1 MQPTINEI
9 APLLPEIKDTVH
21 KGDLGHIGVIAGSLG
36 MEGAAILATK
46 ALTKMC
52 VGKITLAV
60 PKDIINNFSSRAPE
74 VMVTNRD
81 NLTEFI
87 KDKDVV
93 LFGCGFGR
101 GEDNKKTA
109 EFLLNNCSCP
119 IIIDADGLY
128 FLTKDMLKSAKC
140 PVILTPHLKEASRLF
155 NCTIDDLIKDPQKI
169 TSDFAKET
177 KVTILLKSHYNFIT
191 DGNEKYL
198 CHFGTKGMAKGGSG
212 DVLAG
217 ITAGAVNL
225 TNSSVKG
232 CLLASFIHGFAG
244 KQAQKEKT
252 EYSMTPSD
260 IIDNIYK
267 AFIEL
272 NKHPRA

>member
-1 MQPTINEI
+1 MQPTISEI
-9 APLLPEIKDTVH
+9 ASLLPKIKDTVH

-36 MEGAAILATK
+36 MEGAALLAVG

-60 PKDIINNFSSRAPE
+60 ENDIINNFSCRKPE
-74 VMVTNRD
+74 IMVTNRD
-81 NLTEFI
+81 DLGKFI
-87 KDKDVV
+87 KDKNVV
-93 LFGCGFGR
+93 LFGSGFGR
-101 GEDNKKTA
+101 KEDNKKTA
-109 EFLLNNCSCP
+109 EFLLNNCACP
-119 IIIDADGLY
+119 LIIDADGLY
-128 FLTKDMLKSAKC
+128 FLTKEMLKSAKC
-140 PVILTPHLKEASRLF
+140 PVVLTPHLKEASRLF
-155 NCTIDDLIKDPQKI
+155 NCTLEDLINNPKKI

-177 KVTILLKSHYNFIT
+177 NVTVLLKSHYNFIT

-198 CHFGTKGMAKGGSG
+198 CFFGTKGMAKGGSG

-225 TNSSVKG
+225 TASCLNG

-244 KQAQKEKT
+244 KSAENEKT

-272 NKHPRA
+272 KKEAK

>member
-1 MQPTINEI
+1 MQPTISEI
-9 APLLPEIKDTVH
+9 ASLLPKIKDTVH

-36 MEGAAILATK
+36 MEGAALLATK

-60 PKDIINNFSSRAPE
+60 ENDIINNFSLRAPE

-81 NLTEFI
+81 NLGKFI
-87 KDKDVV
+87 KDKNVI
-93 LFGCGFGR
+93 LFGSGFGR
-101 GEDNKKTA
+101 NEDNKKTA
-109 EFLLNNCSCP
+109 EFLLDNCACP
-119 IIIDADGLY
+119 LIIDADGLY
-128 FLTKDMLKSAKC
+128 FLTKEALKNAKC

-155 NCTIDDLIKDPQKI
+155 NCTIDDLIKDPVNI
-169 TSDFAKET
+169 TCNFAKET
-177 KVTILLKSHYNFIT
+177 KVTVLLKSHYNFIT

-198 CHFGTKGMAKGGSG
+198 CFFGTKGMAKGGSG

-225 TNSSVKG
+225 TKSSIKG
-232 CLLASFIHGFAG
+232 CLIASFIHGFAG
-244 KQAQKEKT
+244 KKAEKEKT

-267 AFIEL
+267 AFMEL
-272 NKHPRA
+272 KNEAK

>member
-1 MQPTINEI
+1 MQPTVSEI
-9 APLLPEIKDTVH
+9 ASLLPKIKDTVH
-21 KGDLGHIGVIAGSLG
+21 KGDLGHIGVIAGNKG

-46 ALTKMC
+46 ALTKTC

-60 PKDIINNFSSRAPE
+60 EKDIIDNFSLRAPE

-81 NLTEFI
+81 DLENFI
-87 KDKDVV
+87 KDKSVI

-101 GEDNKKTA
+101 NNDNKKTA
-109 EFLLNNCSCP
+109 EFLLNNCRCP
-119 IIIDADGLY
+119 LIIDADGLY
-128 FLTKDMLKSAKC
+128 FITKDMLKSAKC
-140 PVILTPHLKEASRLF
+140 PVILTPHLKEASHLF
-155 NCTIDDLIKDPQKI
+155 NCTLEDLINNPEKI

-177 KVTILLKSHYNFIT
+177 NVTVLLKSHYNFIT
-191 DGNEKYL
+191 NGNKNYL

-217 ITAGAVNL
+217 IVAGAVNL
-225 TNSSVKG
+225 TKSCLNG

-244 KQAQKEKT
+244 KSAENEKT

-272 NKHPRA
+272 KKEAK